1 MHRHGT
7 TTRTG
12 AAAGDDPIEDT
23 GPTGRTQP
31 PEACRTLRTTAR
43 LLLAGYAVL
52 LAWLV
57 LTPNAVNWTYPANLT
72 PLASVDRAL
81 ALGGYAG
88 ARQLAAGILPLAPFG
103 VLLPIAVG
111 RLRTPVLPSFLRT
124 VGGAALLATGLEIL
138 KSWTP
143 GHVLN
148 VDDIILGTAGAAA
161 CHLLLVPAARALLRL
176 RARRRRRA
184 ALPAAQP
191 HHRTYELA
199 SPAAPLGR
207 LTAPG
212 SPTVR

>member
-1 MHRHGT
+1 MHRLGT

-12 AAAGDDPIEDT
+12 AVAGDDTIEDDE
-23 GPTGRTQP
+23 PTDRTPP
-31 PEACRTLRTTAR
+31 PEACRMLRTTAR

-57 LTPNAVNWTYPANLT
+57 LRPTAVNWTYPANLT

-81 ALGGYAG
+81 SFGAYAG
-88 ARQLAAGILPLAPFG
+88 ARQLAAGVLPLAPFG

-111 RLRTPVLPSFLRT
+111 RLRTPWLPSFLRT

-148 VDDIILGTAGAAA
+148 VDDIILGTAGAAV
-161 CHLLLVPAARALLRL
+161 CHLLFVPGARAVLRL
-176 RARRRRRA
+176 RARRPARRGA
-184 ALPAAQP
+184 APSP
-191 HHRTYELA
+191 HRTYERSA
-199 SPAAPLGR
+199 PAAPLGR
-207 LTAPG
+207 LTGQG
-212 SPTVR
+212 SPTTR

>member
-1 MHRHGT
+1 M
-7 TTRTG
+7 
-12 AAAGDDPIEDT
+12 
-23 GPTGRTQP
+23 
-31 PEACRTLRTTAR
+31 LRTTAR
-43 LLLAGYAVL
+43 LLLASYAVL

-57 LTPNAVNWTYPANLT
+57 LRPTTVNWTYPANLT

-81 ALGGYAG
+81 ALGGYEG
-88 ARQLAAGILPLAPFG
+88 ARQLAAGILPLTPFG
-103 VLLPIAVG
+103 VLLPIAIG
-111 RLRTPVLPSFLRT
+111 RLRTPWLPSFLRT

-148 VDDIILGTAGAAA
+148 VDDIILGTAGAAV

-176 RARRRRRA
+176 RARRRHPA
-184 ALPAAQP
+184 VLPAAHP

-212 SPTVR
+212 GPTAR